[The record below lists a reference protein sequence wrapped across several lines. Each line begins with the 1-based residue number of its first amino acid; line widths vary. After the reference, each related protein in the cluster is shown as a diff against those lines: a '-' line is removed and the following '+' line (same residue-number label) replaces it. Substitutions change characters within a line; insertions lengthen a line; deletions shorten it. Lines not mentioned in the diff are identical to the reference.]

1 MIFLVGI
8 MCESAM
14 VIGKA
19 DKKAAVNFMLIE
31 IEWLWSRV
39 NGMFSDKK
47 VTRHQGTFK
56 QSFH

>member
-1 MIFLVGI
+1 

-31 IEWLWSRV
+31 IERLWSRV
-39 NGMFSDKK
+39 NSMFSDKK